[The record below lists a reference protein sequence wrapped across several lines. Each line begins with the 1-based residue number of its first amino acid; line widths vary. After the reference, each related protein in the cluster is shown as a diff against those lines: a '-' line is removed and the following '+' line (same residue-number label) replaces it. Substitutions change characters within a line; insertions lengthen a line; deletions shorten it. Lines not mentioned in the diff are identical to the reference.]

1 VRNTFVTEDNWDH
14 QNFEEQD
21 QKKMSEFRD
30 ALCDVY
36 STVIQMYPWVA
47 KNTWQDSPSVL
58 AKSLE

>member
-1 VRNTFVTEDNWDH
+1 
-14 QNFEEQD
+14 
-21 QKKMSEFRD
+21 MSEFRD

-36 STVIQMYPWVA
+36 NTVIQEDSMYPWVA